1 MIQNIGLFLQ
11 STHFTKLRQF
21 VFPESPETQMRV
33 EQITKSFISK
43 GYTVDDSNTLAM
55 KQIISSVSKQSVL
68 LSNMEIF
75 TFTGYLM
82 VIVVVFLLFNQH
94 LRQTF
99 DLFKN
104 RIWGN

>member
-1 MIQNIGLFLQ
+1 M
-11 STHFTKLRQF
+11 
-21 VFPESPETQMRV
+21 
-33 EQITKSFISK
+33 
-43 GYTVDDSNTLAM
+43 DDSNRLAM
-55 KQIISSVSKQSVL
+55 KQIISSVAKQSVL

-75 TFTGYLM
+75 TVIGYLM
-82 VIVVVFLLFNQH
+82 LVVVIFLLLNQH